1 MTKHRYSVTVDLRSI
16 NTWGKAFKNVANL
29 IRSGVMNEHGFA
41 ALKGLTDLRFR
52 NWSIAI
58 RFKTADNRDRFCRDI
73 RRVLHPSVAERIVLK
88 TTTPRRGLSHPIRF
102 LQAS

>member
-1 MTKHRYSVTVDLRSI
+1 MTKHSYSVTVDLRSI
-16 NTWGKAFKNVANL
+16 KTWGKAFKHVASL

-41 ALKGLTDLRFR
+41 ALKGLTDVRFR

-58 RFKTADNRDRFCRDI
+58 RFKTADNRDEFCREI
-73 RRVLHPSVAERIVLK
+73 RRVLRPSVVDRIVLK
-88 TTTPRRGLSHPIRF
+88 PTTPRRGLSQPIRF